1 MGPVVL
7 SLKEIRE
14 MAPSEIR
21 SHGELISRSL
31 RALAGEVKPVETP
44 ELELKT
50 LDDVK
55 RLSKEQMKTH
65 LPLVNEF
72 MRKLS
77 ARV

>member
-1 MGPVVL
+1 MDPVVL
-7 SLKEIRE
+7 TLKEIRE

-44 ELELKT
+44 APVLET

-55 RLSKEQMKTH
+55 RLSREQMKMH
-65 LPLVNEF
+65 LPLVNNF